1 MSEREN
7 VMATKRSVRFPT
19 AQSTVC
25 YVQLAATGNDG
36 SGAAVIL
43 LHEDNGTVLRE
54 MGRLDG
60 RERNLV
66 LLRQAR
72 QVLGMRNIGRV
83 SFGWKSRRVPKWV
96 RLLLVSPLL
105 VVSLRRQ
112 RLWAILDRF

>member
-1 MSEREN
+1 
-7 VMATKRSVRFPT
+7 MATRRSVRFPN

-25 YVQLAATGNDG
+25 YVQLARTGSDG

-54 MGRLDG
+54 TGRLDE
-60 RERNLV
+60 RERNSV

-72 QVLGMRNIGRV
+72 QVLGTRNIGRV
-83 SFGWKSRRVPKWV
+83 SFGWKSRRVPRLA

-105 VVSLRRQ
+105 VLSLRHQ
-112 RLWAILDRF
+112 RLWAIFDRF